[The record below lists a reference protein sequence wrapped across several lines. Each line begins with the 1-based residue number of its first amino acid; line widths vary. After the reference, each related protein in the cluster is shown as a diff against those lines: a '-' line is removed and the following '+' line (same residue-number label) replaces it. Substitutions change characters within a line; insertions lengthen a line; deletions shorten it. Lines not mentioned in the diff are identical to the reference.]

1 MTRLTTLTL
10 FCFSLLVPGA
20 TLAQKSSTIAGNVYY
35 GSDYNAA
42 KNIPVAIY
50 DSERT
55 LLETQSTSDDGQ
67 FRFGGLRRST
77 YSVVID
83 IEGYEKVSLDV
94 DVSMASD
101 KGLAIY
107 LKSTSKAGEP
117 SHLKTVSVHE
127 LSMPAKARDLMDSGM
142 QKLYHDKNPQAALS
156 DLEQAVALAPSYY
169 EASYQLGMA
178 QQSLGD
184 RAQAEKSFRNSFE
197 QSNHS
202 YAEAA
207 IGLGGILLD
216 RGDTTE
222 AEQCIRRG
230 LKLNGNL
237 WLGHYELG
245 RALLQQ
251 DHLADALASAEQARQ
266 LAPNVPIVYRLLSN
280 IHLKQKNYPAL
291 LADLDTYLTLD
302 STSPAGLRA
311 KELRDQLQQAPSS
324 AHSPPVRNP

>member
-1 MTRLTTLTL
+1 MTRLTTLSL
-10 FCFSLLVPGA
+10 FCCSVLVPA
-20 TLAQKSSTIAGNVYY
+20 AALAQKPSTIAGNVYY

-42 KNIPVAIY
+42 KNIPVSIY

-55 LLETQSTSDDGQ
+55 LLETQSTSDDGL

-77 YSVVID
+77 YFIVID
-83 IEGYEKVSLDV
+83 IDGYEKVSLGV

-101 KGLAIY
+101 RGLAIY
-107 LKSTSKAGEP
+107 LKPTSKTPEP
-117 SHLKTVSVHE
+117 SHLNTVSVHE
-127 LSMPAKARDLMDSGM
+127 LAMPAKARELMDSGM
-142 QKLYHDKNPQAALS
+142 QKLYHDKNAQAALP
-156 DLEQAVALAPSYY
+156 DLQQAVALAPTYY

-184 RAQAEKSFRNSFE
+184 RPKAEKSFRNSFE
-197 QSNHS
+197 QSKHT
-202 YAEAA
+202 YAEAS

-216 RGDTTE
+216 RGDAIE

-230 LKLNGNL
+230 LQLNPHL

-251 DHLADALASAEQARQ
+251 DHLADALSSAEQARQ

-280 IHLKQKNYPAL
+280 IHLKQQDYPAL

-302 STSPAGLRA
+302 PSSPAGQRA
-311 KELRDQLQQAPSS
+311 KQLRDQLQETQSS
-324 AHSPPVRNP
+324 NHSPAVRNP

>member
-1 MTRLTTLTL
+1 MTRLTLLAL
-10 FCFSLLVPGA
+10 FCFALLLSRA
-20 TLAQKSSTIAGNVYY
+20 TLAQKPSTIAGNVYY

-42 KNIPVAIY
+42 KNVPVCLY

-55 LLETQSTSDDGQ
+55 LLETQNTSDDGQ
-67 FRFGGLRRST
+67 FRFGALRRAT
-77 YSVVID
+77 YFIVVDID
-83 IEGYEKVSLDV
+83 GYEKISLDV

-107 LKSTSKAGEP
+107 LKSTSKTQKP

-127 LSMPAKARDLMDSGM
+127 LSMPAKARELMDSGM
-142 QKLYHDKNPQAALS
+142 QKLYGDKNPQAALS
-156 DLEQAVALAPSYY
+156 DLEQAVALAPTYY
-169 EASYQLGMA
+169 EASYQLAMA

-184 RAQAEKSFRNSFE
+184 RAQAEKSLRNSFE
-197 QSNHS
+197 HSNHT
-202 YAEAA
+202 YAEASIA
-207 IGLGGILLD
+207 LGGILLD

-230 LKLNGNL
+230 LQLNPNL

-251 DHLADALASAEQARQ
+251 DHLADALSSAEQARQ

-280 IHLKQKNYPAL
+280 IHLKQKDYSAL
-291 LADLDTYLTLD
+291 LLDLDTYLTLD
-302 STSPAGLRA
+302 PSSPAGQRA
-311 KELRDQLQQAPSS
+311 KQVRDQLQQTQSP
-324 AHSPPVRNP
+324 HSPPVANP